1 MRGETLSVQ
10 DVSGV
15 GSSVAGIEVIA
26 LLSVVQGVGLR
37 AVGEVIRAEIVSSL
51 RVGDHK
57 QVLDV
62 TIKIVLVINFLS
74 EKNNSVRFQFHFVS
88 FYFLSILVV
97 TVQYSSGRV
106 AFDTDSQTVP
116 LSRIQPQF
124 EPDSVPPAIAA
135 PLVREDDAAPE
146 ADREDEAP
154 IGAVGGEQLALVR

>member
-1 MRGETLSVQ
+1 MRT
-10 DVSGV
+10 
-15 GSSVAGIEVIA
+15 
-26 LLSVVQGVGLR
+26 
-37 AVGEVIRAEIVSSL
+37 
-51 RVGDHK
+51 
-57 QVLDV
+57 
-62 TIKIVLVINFLS
+62 TYIKIVLVINFLS

-116 LSRIQPQF
+116 PEQRIKKLFHILILEKKHLLSRIQPQF
-124 EPDSVPPAIAA
+124 EPDSVPAPIAA

>member
-1 MRGETLSVQ
+1 MLRGETLSVQ

-62 TIKIVLVINFLS
+62 TLRYKTV
-74 EKNNSVRFQFHFVS
+74 VR
-88 FYFLSILVV
+88 
-97 TVQYSSGRV
+97 
-106 AFDTDSQTVP
+106 
-116 LSRIQPQF
+116 
-124 EPDSVPPAIAA
+124 
-135 PLVREDDAAPE
+135 
-146 ADREDEAP
+146 
-154 IGAVGGEQLALVR
+154 